1 MSLNLEHALTG
12 ESVSKSSVSDIISD
26 PGTCFILKL
35 LIYIAP
41 AKMDPLKPSAVNICW
56 HYWLMNVNDDLEQ
69 SDLVHTVRIYLH

>member
-41 AKMDPLKPSAVNICW
+41 AKMDPLKPSAVNIC
-56 HYWLMNVNDDLEQ
+56 
-69 SDLVHTVRIYLH
+69 